1 MIKISGLVFN
11 SDILVLFY
19 TKHLLSFCFFC
30 VCVCVCVWEVIGLI
44 CLHLYT
50 KGFFL
55 V

>member
-11 SDILVLFY
+11 SDIFVLFY
-19 TKHLLSFCFFC
+19 TKHLLSFCFFFC
-30 VCVCVCVWEVIGLI
+30 VCVCEVIGLI